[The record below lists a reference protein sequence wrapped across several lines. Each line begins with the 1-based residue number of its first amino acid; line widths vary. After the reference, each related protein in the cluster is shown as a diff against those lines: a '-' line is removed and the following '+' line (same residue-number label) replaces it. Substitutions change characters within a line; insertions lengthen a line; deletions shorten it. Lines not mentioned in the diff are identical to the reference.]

1 MLREEQDTLMSVKAA
16 KDSIK
21 SKKFKEHYSQQNHY
35 RLKYEIMLCLE
46 QKEFILG
53 FNSST

>member
-1 MLREEQDTLMSVKAA
+1 MSVKAA